1 MQVALTPRKPPVYP
15 GNGGAHS
22 EQMDTHYNIKNQED
36 YSDND
41 DEDEENEEAK
51 VRNVNN

>member
-1 MQVALTPRKPPVYP
+1 
-15 GNGGAHS
+15 
-22 EQMDTHYNIKNQED
+22 MDTHYNIKNQED

-51 VRNVNN
+51 VRNVNNWWEKIFIILHLSSNPGQFGS